1 MEAIINSLMA
11 GEITLITCIFWFIIA
26 MILGAI
32 GGAIG
37 GIIVGGKHMGNE
49 LATMMGSF
57 FGPMAAAPGVLIALI
72 ILLFI

>member
-1 MEAIINSLMA
+1 VEEIINSLMV
-11 GEITLITCIFWFIIA
+11 GEITLITCILWYITA
-26 MILGAI
+26 MIVGAI

-49 LATMMGSF
+49 LAAMMGSF